1 MHISRK
7 VIPSIKLEK
16 ETRSVIRMGYP
27 SSKPFCDNFISL
39 IVYCLIMQHSTT
51 EEKNQS
57 FSTSSSFKSESTVA
71 RCHINLKLLTRC
83 FHEKRKTPE
92 FSRIFNKKRS
102 FSLIKNSGFVIQESM
117 RDLSSSSFMIFL
129 GYFQIK
135 KEKILLL

>member
-16 ETRSVIRMGYP
+16 ETRSAIRMGYP
-27 SSKPFCDNFISL
+27 SSKPFCDNFISHVVL
-39 IVYCLIMQHSTT
+39 LCSIQRQKR
-51 EEKNQS
+51 KNQS
-57 FSTSSSFKSESTVA
+57 FSTSSSFKSELTVA

-102 FSLIKNSGFVIQESM
+102 FSLIKNSGFVIRESM
-117 RDLSSSSFMIFL
+117 REQLIIHDLFRLFSN
-129 GYFQIK
+129 
-135 KEKILLL
+135 KEGKILLL